1 MTIQNLQNL
10 PRTTAL
16 WQNGYKL
23 HSNISIFLRTTFLV
37 LHVVRYELN
46 IDLSFPALKNG
57 YTSKKNGCCY
67 VIYILCQ
74 KTVVFARQ
82 HFAITSFGFWIV
94 MSFLKFLSGNSE
106 SLNWCVCVCV
116 CMCVCMW
123 EREREREQLFY
134 GIEGANAK
142 SDYQLKVCWFRSV
155 PNAMASF
162 RSYILILTK
171 GTLTTPFSQFIW

>member
-116 CMCVCMW
+116 YVCVYVR
-123 EREREREQLFY
+123 ERERER
-134 GIEGANAK
+134 
-142 SDYQLKVCWFRSV
+142 
-155 PNAMASF
+155 
-162 RSYILILTK
+162 
-171 GTLTTPFSQFIW
+171 TTVL